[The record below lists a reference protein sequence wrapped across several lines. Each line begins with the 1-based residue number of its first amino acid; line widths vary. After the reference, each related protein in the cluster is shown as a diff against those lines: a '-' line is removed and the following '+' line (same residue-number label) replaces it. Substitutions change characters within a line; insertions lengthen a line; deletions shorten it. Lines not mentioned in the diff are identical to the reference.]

1 MIIFQFKAKGILV
14 PIYVIATLVGLF
26 ITKSL
31 LNIYIF
37 NEQIPEE
44 VNGVV
49 FSIALL
55 ISGFWTYYTSDDFY
69 IDENGEK
76 KYMYFDHQF
85 MYIDMKSWAYVFW
98 TIGGLAFVGSLIELI
113 TKLLK

>member
-1 MIIFQFKAKGILV
+1 MIIFQFKAKGILIPVYIIV
-14 PIYVIATLVGLF
+14 PLAVLF
-26 ITKSL
+26 ISTSL
-31 LNIYIF
+31 LKDYFNIERLPKHLDGLIF
-37 NEQIPEE
+37 
-44 VNGVV
+44 G
-49 FSIALL
+49 IAIL
-55 ISGFWTYYTSDDFY
+55 ISGFWTNYSSKDYY